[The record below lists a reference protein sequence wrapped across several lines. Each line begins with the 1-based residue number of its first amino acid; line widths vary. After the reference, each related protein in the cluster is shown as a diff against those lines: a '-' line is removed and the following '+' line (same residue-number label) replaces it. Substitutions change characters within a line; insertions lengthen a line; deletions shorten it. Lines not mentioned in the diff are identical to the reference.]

1 MSKYLISTTNT
12 YRVASVEEA
21 LSLRA
26 ELQKNGYG
34 ELSSFNY
41 TTKEVK
47 SKGEVVDEYV
57 IVKAKIDFNDQKE
70 PMFDVD
76 VFYGD
81 PGAATAGDF

>member
-21 LSLRA
+21 LALRT
-26 ELQKNGYG
+26 ELQQNGYG

-47 SKGEVVDEYV
+47 SKGEILDQFV

-76 VFYGD
+76 VFYGE
-81 PGAATAGDF
+81 PNAATVGDF

>member
-12 YRVASVEEA
+12 YRVASVNDA
-21 LSLRA
+21 LALRE

-47 SKGEVVDEYV
+47 SKNEVVDEFV
-57 IVKAKIDFNDQKE
+57 IVKAKLDFNNQKE
-70 PMFDVD
+70 PMIDVD
-76 VFYGD
+76 IFYGE
-81 PGAATAGDF
+81 PNTAGDF